1 MNDCKPCFTL
11 ASGRTSTGKMAKVFS
26 LLAFSALPC
35 LLFAQSFSA
44 GKNLHE
50 LRQAVYAG
58 TLPKNRDRL
67 FRQPLARIQP
77 EQGSGVRPSKSRI
90 FLPKWASDEL
100 PFFCKIEHKMGRRMA
115 VPLKF
120 RLGSVE
126 YVDRLEYPGR
136 WSPE

>member
-1 MNDCKPCFTL
+1 MKTINDERRDTMTKAFLLCF
-11 ASGRTSTGKMAKVFS
+11 A
-26 LLAFSALPC
+26 LLLSSAAH
-35 LLFAQSFSA
+35 AQSFSA

-58 TLPKNRDRL
+58 TPFRSVFPLQLPERS
-67 FRQPLARIQP
+67 
-77 EQGSGVRPSKSRI
+77 SGVQPTTSRI
-90 FLPKWASDEL
+90 FLPKWTSDEL
-100 PFFCKIEHKMGRRMA
+100 PLFCKIEHKMGRRMA

-136 WSPE
+136 WSPD

>member
-1 MNDCKPCFTL
+1 MTKFHLFLCF
-11 ASGRTSTGKMAKVFS
+11 A
-26 LLAFSALPC
+26 LLSVAAR
-35 LLFAQSFSA
+35 AQSFSA

-58 TLPKNRDRL
+58 TLLKNRDRL
-67 FRQPLARIQP
+67 FRPASPFRKLESRSGIQP
-77 EQGSGVRPSKSRI
+77 TESRV
-90 FLPKWASDEL
+90 FLPQWTPDDL
-100 PFFCKIEHKMGRRMA
+100 PLFCKIEHKMGRRMA

-136 WSPE
+136 WEPE

>member
-1 MNDCKPCFTL
+1 MKRLRQVKTMNNKSSYTMTK
-11 ASGRTSTGKMAKVFS
+11 A
-26 LLAFSALPC
+26 LLLC
-35 LLFAQSFSA
+35 LLLPAAAHAQSFSA

-58 TLPKNRDRL
+58 TPL
-67 FRQPLARIQP
+67 QPFLVPSQP
-77 EQGSGVRPSKSRI
+77 ERSSGVQPTTSRI

-126 YVDRLEYPGR
+126 YVDQLEYPGR
-136 WSPE
+136 WSPD

>member
-1 MNDCKPCFTL
+1 M
-11 ASGRTSTGKMAKVFS
+11 RY
-26 LLAFSALPC
+26 LLLC
-35 LLFAQSFSA
+35 LLLPAAAHAQSFSA
-44 GKNLHE
+44 GKNLHQ

-58 TLPKNRDRL
+58 TP
-67 FRQPLARIQP
+67 FRPAFIIQQP
-77 EQGSGVRPSKSRI
+77 EQSSSVQPAVSRI

-126 YVDRLEYPGR
+126 YVDQLEYPGR
-136 WSPE
+136 WSPD

>member
-1 MNDCKPCFTL
+1 MTKVLLLCF
-11 ASGRTSTGKMAKVFS
+11 A
-26 LLAFSALPC
+26 LLPSAAY
-35 LLFAQSFSA
+35 AQSFSA

-67 FRQPLARIQP
+67 FRQPLVQIQS
-77 EQGSGVRPSKSRI
+77 EQSSGVQPTTSRI
-90 FLPKWASDEL
+90 FLPKWVPDEL
-100 PFFCKIEHKMGRRMA
+100 PLFCKIEHKMGRRMA

-126 YVDRLEYPGR
+126 YVDQLEYPGR
-136 WSPE
+136 WSPD